1 MPQKGKSS
9 REVEEKVRC
18 NMDTE
23 QEMKL
28 SPQEK
33 KLIQLIRTIGYG
45 EVHIFIQNNKPLR
58 VEEIKKSI
66 RLD

>member
-1 MPQKGKSS
+1 MQTEQRIELTPQ
-9 REVEEKVRC
+9 EEK
-18 NMDTE
+18 
-23 QEMKL
+23 
-28 SPQEK
+28 
-33 KLIQLIRTIGYG
+33 LIRLIRTIGYG